1 MENNNNQ
8 SHQLLHSYCLNPE
21 VRFESQGLNEHV
33 LLVLRAHPIT
43 QIPWIFNTLVLFIL
57 IIVLNVF
64 LFSLLSGRQIL
75 FTNIFGFAV
84 LLSYIWFNF
93 LNWFFNVG
101 VVTTLRIIDVDFTSV
116 IYKEVTETRLDRVE
130 DITSKSGG
138 YFESFFDY
146 GNVFVQTAG
155 KDTYIEYMNVPKPSE
170 AVRIIDELIGR

>member
-21 VRFESQGLNEHV
+21 VRIETQGSNESI

-43 QIPWIFNTLVLFIL
+43 QISWILNTFFLFL
-57 IIVLNVF
+57 LFIVLNF
-64 LFSLLSGRQIL
+64 LFFSFLSFRQIL
-75 FTNIFGFAV
+75 FINLFGIVV

-101 VVTTLRIIDVDFTSV
+101 VITNQRIVDIDFASV
-116 IYKEVTETRLDRVE
+116 IYKEVTETRLDKVE

-146 GNVFVQTAG
+146 GDVFVQTAG
-155 KDTYIEYMNVPKPSE
+155 KEAFIEFMNVPKPSD
-170 AVRIIDELIGR
+170 AVRIISELIGR

>member
-1 MENNNNQ
+1 M
-8 SHQLLHSYCLNPE
+8 
-21 VRFESQGLNEHV
+21 
-33 LLVLRAHPIT
+33 
-43 QIPWIFNTLVLFIL
+43 
-57 IIVLNVF
+57 
-64 LFSLLSGRQIL
+64 